1 MVRIQFSVLIVNI
14 KFIHK
19 EEKEM
24 NELLIFVNVGIIIAD
39 IMIIY
44 TILRGWNR

>member
-14 KFIHK
+14 KIIHK

-24 NELLIFVNVGIIIAD
+24 NVLLILVNVGIIIAD
-39 IMIIY
+39 IAIIY
-44 TILRGWNR
+44 TILKGWNR